1 MKTVKLT
8 LLTGSFNKNEIDVD
22 FGICNVHSININ
34 GSGDQ
39 IVVAG
44 TKYQP
49 LFARVIGKLTIL
61 SLEGKVEEEK
71 SSETAIYDAK
81 FLDHKTIIAARGQ
94 NWSIDAGLTDES
106 SISVYDLRSPRP
118 TIQFEADS
126 YQEFRTLGCKEIHG
140 SIFIAGAGDQVASI
154 YDLRMPNREYLDLSV
169 SEGFYTGGP
178 FKVKAIKWN
187 PSGSMIATAGENHVR
202 LFDFKNNG
210 FQNADF
216 ENKNDSSGFFT
227 EIEWIDD
234 SKIILGN
241 GNGIAD
247 VIEIDIS
254 HPLSATPNGAWSYTK
269 KRLQSYKTYRYMHDC
284 EWNNQ
289 FQIRF
294 NKKHNQEGLHFW
306 V

>member
-1 MKTVKLT
+1 M
-8 LLTGSFNKNEIDVD
+8 
-22 FGICNVHSININ
+22 HSIDIN
-34 GSGDQ
+34 QQGDQ
-39 IVVAG
+39 SVLVAG

-49 LFARVIGKLTIL
+49 LIARVIGKLTIL

-71 SSETAIYDAK
+71 SSETGIYDAK
-81 FLDHKTIIAARGQ
+81 FLDNKTIIAARGQ
-94 NWSIDAGLTDES
+94 NWSVDAGLTDGS

-118 TIQFEADS
+118 SIQFNADS
-126 YQEFRTLGCKEIHG
+126 YQEFRTLSCKEIHG
-140 SIFIAGAGDQVASI
+140 SHFIAGAGDQIASI
-154 YDLRMPNREYLDLSV
+154 YDLRMPNLEYLDLSV

-187 PSGSMIATAGENHVR
+187 PSGNMIATAGENHVR

-210 FQNADF
+210 CQVAEF

-234 SKIILGN
+234 SRIILGN

-247 VIEIDIS
+247 VIEID
-254 HPLSATPNGAWSYTK
+254 LSKDTNSVLSYTK
-269 KRLQSYKTYRYMHDC
+269 KRLQSYKTYRFMHDC

-294 NKKHNQEGLHFW
+294 NKKHNQGWSHFW
-306 V
+306 VAQDAYYCSGNYGQFYGNTLE